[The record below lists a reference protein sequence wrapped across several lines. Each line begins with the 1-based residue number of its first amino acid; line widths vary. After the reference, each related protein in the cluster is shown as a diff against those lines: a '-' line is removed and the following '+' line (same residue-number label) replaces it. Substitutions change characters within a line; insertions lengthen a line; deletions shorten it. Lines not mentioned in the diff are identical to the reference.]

1 MCDVTVFLRVLFW
14 YNTSVHQTFTL
25 MALTPSDHLYL
36 NLFTAFKKICGTRL
50 QIALRTSA
58 LSFRN
63 LASPCRILH
72 SAMLRVDPRDITWEA
87 YPLKGN
93 LGSNSICI
101 LSLINCDLKKVIK
114 KTKGISGGS

>member
-1 MCDVTVFLRVLFW
+1 
-14 YNTSVHQTFTL
+14 

-36 NLFTAFKKICGTRL
+36 NLFTALKKICGTRL

-101 LSLINCDLKKVIK
+101 LSLINCWGLNMFQINEDKFN
-114 KTKGISGGS
+114 TSNSE